1 LSLRGPV
8 AAEVA
13 DDTVTL
19 RPRPAPLSGREV
31 PAFLARRQDMHRF
44 VFETLLD
51 TDRVAGH
58 DAGVVAFQDE
68 NTFLAAR
75 VRRRPDGCVVRVAGR
90 VGGAEVTRSEV
101 PVTGDVV
108 LRIRSDGTSYTFS
121 CVTRIGEDVLATFPH
136 TALSTETAGGFVG
149 VLLGLVNE
157 AAEDAEPLAFRGVWY
172 AAAAVGATSDGAGAV
187 AHDQRQRQQ
196 VVTGGS
202 PAHQVQQHLDRDAAE
217 RDEVLPN
224 SGQGRHEV
232 IGSGH
237 VVEPHE

>member
-1 LSLRGPV
+1 VQGVLPGLPDTTARPADWLSLRGPV
-8 AAEVA
+8 PAEVVG
-13 DDTVTL
+13 DTITL

-44 VFETLLD
+44 AFETMVE
-51 TDRVAGH
+51 TDRIAGH

-75 VRRRPDGCVVRVAGR
+75 VRRRPDGCVVRVAGK
-90 VGGAEVTRSEV
+90 VGGAEVVRSEV

-108 LRIRSDGTSYTFS
+108 LRIRSDGQSYTFS
-121 CVTRIGEDVLATFPH
+121 CVTRIGEDVLASFPH

-157 AAEDAEPLAFRGVWY
+157 AAVDAEPLTFRGVRY
-172 AAAAVGATSDGAGAV
+172 AASAAASEGATSDGSGAR
-187 AHDQRQRQQ
+187 AHDQRRRQQ

-202 PAHQVQQHLDRDAAE
+202 PAHQV
-217 RDEVLPN
+217 
-224 SGQGRHEV
+224 
-232 IGSGH
+232 
-237 VVEPHE
+237 